1 MRILMV
7 SSEVEPFSKTGGLAD
22 VVGSLP
28 FSLEKLGV
36 EVNIFSPAYRCVL
49 QGGFGLR
56 KMEIPLCVPISTRRD
71 TAEVLWTTIGK
82 NIKCFFLRKDK
93 YYDRDHLYG
102 TNDGDYEDNAARFTF
117 LCRAVPEFI
126 KKYNLQFDIIH
137 CHDWQ
142 TGLIPV
148 YLKTIYKE
156 DPQFK
161 NTATLFTIHNLGYQG
176 IFWHYDLHLT
186 GLDWDIF
193 HPRGIE
199 FYGKINFLKGGLYFS
214 DILTTVSKKYAE
226 EIQTPEFGFGL
237 DGVLRDRKKDLFGI
251 TNGVNYD
258 NWNPETDPYIV
269 ARYNENSLE
278 NKKRCKEDLQRV
290 CGLPVRDNVP
300 LIGSISRLADQKGFD
315 LIRDCFDKIMEM
327 GVQYILLG
335 RGDRRYEESFMSLSR
350 KYPESFAFKNA
361 YDNVLA
367 HKIEAGCDLFLM
379 PSRYEPCGL
388 NQIYSLKYGTIP
400 VVRATGGLD
409 DTIDDYTSD
418 NEKGTGFKF
427 STYTK
432 EALLDALRRAT
443 ETFQDPVRWRELM
456 IRAMRKDFSWDVAA
470 QKYIELYRIA
480 LSREEDS

>member
-28 FSLEKLGV
+28 LSLERSGV

-49 QGGFGLR
+49 RGSFELK
-56 KMEIPLCVPISTRRD
+56 KMEKPLCVPISTKREM
-71 TAEVLWTTIGK
+71 AEILWTETGK
-82 NIKCFFLRKDK
+82 NIKCFFLKKDK
-93 YYDRDHLYG
+93 YYDREFLYG
-102 TNDGDYEDNAARFTF
+102 TSDGDYEDNAERFTF
-117 LCRAVPEFI
+117 FCRSVPEFI
-126 KKYNLQFDIIH
+126 KLYNLQFDIIH

-148 YLKTIYKE
+148 YLKTIYK
-156 DPQFK
+156 DDAIFK
-161 NTATLFTIHNLGYQG
+161 NTATVFTIHNLGYQG

-237 DGVLRDRKKDLFGI
+237 DGVLRDRSTDLFGI

-258 NWNPETDPYIV
+258 NWNPQTDPYI
-269 ARYNENSLE
+269 AAQYNENTLE
-278 NKKRCKEDLQRV
+278 NKKKCKEDLQQI
-290 CGLPVRDNVP
+290 CGLPVRLDVP
-300 LIGSISRLADQKGFD
+300 LIGSISRLAEQKGFD
-315 LIRDCFDKIMEM
+315 LIRDCFDEIMGM

-335 RGDRRYEESFMSLSR
+335 RGERKYEEIFEMLSRRYHGSFIFR
-350 KYPESFAFKNA
+350 NE
-361 YDNVLA
+361 YDNGLA
-367 HKIEAGCDLFLM
+367 HKIEAGCDIFLM

-409 DTIDDYTSD
+409 DTIEDYSDD
-418 NEKGTGFKF
+418 NERGTGFKF
-427 STYTK
+427 SAYTK
-432 EALLDALRRAT
+432 DALLDAIRRALM
-443 ETFQDPVRWRELM
+443 TFRDPERWRGLM
-456 IRAMRKDFSWDVAA
+456 IRAMSKDFSWDATA
-470 QKYIELYRIA
+470 PKYLEIYEIA
-480 LSREEDS
+480 LSRKRG